1 MFDCKSK
8 YGGTSLND
16 QVLQGPDLT
25 NKLVG
30 VLLRFREG
38 PVAMMADIEGMF
50 HQVRVTPEDC
60 DVLRYLWWPDGDMDQ
75 APEVYRMKVHLFGGR
90 WSPSCC
96 SFVLQRTAED
106 HRGDYDMVVVDSAIN
121 DFYVDDLLKSM
132 GDEEKAVMMVEQLR
146 DLMSKGGFRLTK
158 WISNNRTVL
167 ASIEEKERAKQVR
180 DLDLNFEAL
189 PIERALG
196 GYWDVEMDRFSYHI
210 VLKERPLTR
219 RGLLSV
225 VSSMYGPLGFA
236 SPFIMPAKKLIQDL
250 SRAKLGWD
258 DALSSRDLD
267 RWECWKND
275 LAVVEGLQVD
285 RCITSEE
292 LGKVVS
298 IQLHHFSDASE
309 SAYGAC
315 SYIRMVDCDGEA
327 HTSLLIAKSRLAPLR
342 GLTIPR
348 LELAAA
354 SVSVKLDTML
364 RRELTLPIHESVYW
378 TDSMLVLHYIASE
391 EKRFQTYV
399 ENRVSVIRRVSTP
412 QQWRYVPSAENPADD
427 LSRGLT
433 ATEMIENERW
443 FSGPRFLRKEEDA
456 WPAKPRLKPETL
468 DNDPEIRKSE
478 KCMAVKEKPVS
489 VMDLLIDR
497 RSSW

>member
-1 MFDCKSK
+1 
-8 YGGTSLND
+8 
-16 QVLQGPDLT
+16 
-25 NKLVG
+25 
-30 VLLRFREG
+30 
-38 PVAMMADIEGMF
+38 
-50 HQVRVTPEDC
+50 
-60 DVLRYLWWPDGDMDQ
+60 
-75 APEVYRMKVHLFGGR
+75 
-90 WSPSCC
+90 
-96 SFVLQRTAED
+96 
-106 HRGDYDMVVVDSAIN
+106 MVVVDSAIN

-189 PIERALG
+189 PTERALG
-196 GYWDVEMDRFSYHI
+196 VYWDVEMDKFSYHI
-210 VLKERPLTR
+210 VLKERPFTR

-225 VSSMYGPLGFA
+225 VSSMYDPLGFA
-236 SPFIMPAKKLIQDL
+236 SPFIMPAKKLIKDL

-258 DALSSRDLD
+258 NALSSRDLD
-267 RWECWKND
+267 RWECWKNE

-285 RCITSEE
+285 RCIKSEE

-315 SYIRMVDCDGEA
+315 SYIR
-327 HTSLLIAKSRLAPLR
+327 
-342 GLTIPR
+342 
-348 LELAAA
+348 
-354 SVSVKLDTML
+354 
-364 RRELTLPIHESVYW
+364 
-378 TDSMLVLHYIASE
+378 
-391 EKRFQTYV
+391 
-399 ENRVSVIRRVSTP
+399 
-412 QQWRYVPSAENPADD
+412 
-427 LSRGLT
+427 GLT
-433 ATEMIENERW
+433 ATELIENERW
-443 FSGPRFLRKEEDA
+443 FSGPSFLRKEEDA
-456 WPAKPRLKPETL
+456 WPAKPKLKQESL

-497 RSSW
+497 RSSWYRLKKDVAWFIRFQKWIKFKYGGKQDTKVEGGRLTVEEMRQAEIQLVRHVQRQAFPEEYRVLGSLTLKETATGV

>member
-1 MFDCKSK
+1 M
-8 YGGTSLND
+8 
-16 QVLQGPDLT
+16 
-25 NKLVG
+25 
-30 VLLRFREG
+30 
-38 PVAMMADIEGMF
+38 AMMADIEGMF
-50 HQVRVTPEDC
+50 HQVRVKPEDC

-75 APEVYRMKVHLFGGR
+75 VPEVYRMRVHLFGGR

-96 SFVLQRTAED
+96 SYVLQRTAED

-132 GDEEKAVMMVEQLR
+132 VDEEKAVMMVKQLR

-189 PIERALG
+189 PTERALRV
-196 GYWDVEMDRFSYHI
+196 YWDVEMDKFSYHI

-225 VSSMYGPLGFA
+225 VSSMYDPLGFA

-285 RCITSEE
+285 RCIKSEE

-315 SYIRMVDCDGEA
+315 SYIRMVDCDGKA

-354 SVSVKLDTML
+354 WVSVRLDTML
-364 RRELTLPIHESVYW
+364 RRELTLPIHEC
-378 TDSMLVLHYIASE
+378 I
-391 EKRFQTYV
+391 
-399 ENRVSVIRRVSTP
+399 
-412 QQWRYVPSAENPADD
+412 
-427 LSRGLT
+427 GLIVCWCCIT
-433 ATEMIENERW
+433 
-443 FSGPRFLRKEEDA
+443 
-456 WPAKPRLKPETL
+456 
-468 DNDPEIRKSE
+468 
-478 KCMAVKEKPVS
+478 
-489 VMDLLIDR
+489 
-497 RSSW
+497 